1 MQVFIVISGIKYFN
15 NFYRCRCDVWFNS
28 LSNYV
33 NMETLTIALIRT
45 SFKFGGWDHIASGV
59 LDLAMSLLV
68 TSATAVSGRGER

>member
-1 MQVFIVISGIKYFN
+1 
-15 NFYRCRCDVWFNS
+15 
-28 LSNYV
+28 
-33 NMETLTIALIRT
+33 METLTIALIRT

>member
-15 NFYRCRCDVWFNS
+15 NFYRCRCDVWFDN

-33 NMETLTIALIRT
+33 NVETLTTALIGT
-45 SFKFGGWDHIASGV
+45 SFKFGGWDHIAPGV